1 MPRPKAT
8 ATRPTRRTP
17 SRPRKPA
24 THERMISVLGTLLE
38 PSPWG
43 RLTAS
48 DVTPEV
54 AIRVSAIFAVCR
66 FIGQGVGVMPI
77 QIGRTLPN
85 GRKERFSPPCSYTI
99 RSRPNAWQSRFD
111 FMTLQ
116 AYWCALHGNGFA
128 RVIPGDR
135 GWMTQLIPMHPTRVS
150 VEQLADYSIQYKF
163 LDSSARWIPLR
174 QQEVLHWRWMSE
186 NGIWG
191 MAPSEICATS
201 ISLARQL
208 DIAATAFWKNGAR
221 PDFLIKTAEKISD
234 PAIAE
239 LREQFRQMYGGNNRG
254 APGVVS
260 SKVDVIP
267 MQSNTMEQSQ
277 YQELRAAILPDV
289 CRHWGVPSTLLGDA
303 KMARYSNVEQE
314 HLSAQVW
321 CLLPWQHRMEGPLD
335 MALQPVYGED
345 VYCKLDSR
353 GLLRGDNASRAAL
366 YQSLFNMG
374 GLRPNELRDL
384 EDFELLDDPSADQTY
399 MQLGFSTLANA
410 ASAGMQPAAS
420 DTVPQP
426 AADATSSDHVGES
439 VDEAGGFTVG
449 QYVYWDNGEG
459 VIEHLMVEGV
469 LGVEGSPFAIQA
481 TPDAPAASVR
491 VYQDQEPTEFTV
503 GKRVSE
509 LSADPPQTETVQ

>member
-1 MPRPKAT
+1 MPAPKAKARSPKRAPARPKKA
-8 ATRPTRRTP
+8 AD
-17 SRPRKPA
+17 
-24 THERMISVLGTLLE
+24 ERMISVLGTLLE

-43 RLTAS
+43 RLSPS

-54 AIRVSAIFAVCR
+54 AVRVSSIFSVCR

-85 GRKERFSPPCSYTI
+85 GRKERFAPPCSYTL
-99 RSRPNAWQSRFD
+99 RSRPNGWQSRFD

-116 AYWCALHGNGFA
+116 AYWTALHGNGFA
-128 RVIPGDR
+128 RILPGIR
-135 GWMTQLIPMHPTRVS
+135 PWMPEDSPMRNGGFCAQLIPMHPSRVR
-150 VEQLADYSIQYKF
+150 VEQLADYSMRYKF
-163 LDSSARWIPLR
+163 LDASNKWIDLR
-174 QQEVLHWRWMSE
+174 QEEVLHWRWMSE

-239 LREQFRQMYGGNNRG
+239 LREQFRQMYGGHNRG

-321 CLLPWQHRMEGPLD
+321 CLLPWQHRMEGPFD

-345 VYCKLDSR
+345 VYVKLDNR
-353 GLLRGDNASRAAL
+353 GLLRGDTTARANL
-366 YQSLFNMG
+366 YKSLFAMG
-374 GLRPNELRDL
+374 AISPNHVRDL
-384 EDFELLDDPSADQTY
+384 EDFDLLDDPAADETFL
-399 MQLGFSTLANA
+399 QLGFSTLGA
-410 ASAGMQPAAS
+410 AATQAAAGGAAQSQPA
-420 DTVPQP
+420 P
-426 AADATSSDHVGES
+426 AAD
-439 VDEAGGFTVG
+439 
-449 QYVYWDNGEG
+449 
-459 VIEHLMVEGV
+459 
-469 LGVEGSPFAIQA
+469 PFALDTTGGA
-481 TPDAPAASVR
+481 NNA
-491 VYQDQEPTEFTV
+491 V
-503 GKRVSE
+503 GN
-509 LSADPPQTETVQ
+509 

>member
-1 MPRPKAT
+1 MPAPKAKARSPKRAPPRPKKAD
-8 ATRPTRRTP
+8 
-17 SRPRKPA
+17 
-24 THERMISVLGTLLE
+24 ERMISVLGTLLE

-43 RLTAS
+43 KLSAS
-48 DVTPEV
+48 DVTAEV
-54 AIRVSAIFAVCR
+54 AVRVSSIFAVCR
-66 FIGQGVGVMPI
+66 FIGQGMGVMPI

-85 GRKERFSPPCSYTI
+85 GRKERFSPPCAYTV
-99 RSRPNAWQSRFD
+99 RSRPNGWQSRFD

-116 AYWCALHGNGFA
+116 AYWTALHGNGFA
-128 RVIPGDR
+128 RIVPGER
-135 GWMTQLIPMHPTRVS
+135 GWMTSLIPMHPTRVR
-150 VEQLADYSIQYKF
+150 VEQLTDYSIQYKF
-163 LDSSARWIPLR
+163 LDSAGKWIPLR
-174 QQEVLHWRWMSE
+174 QEEVLHWKWMSE

-260 SKVDVIP
+260 SKVDVVP

-321 CLLPWQHRMEGPLD
+321 CLLPWQHRMEGPFD
-335 MALQPVYGED
+335 MAIQPVYGED
-345 VYCKLDSR
+345 VYCKLDNR
-353 GLLRGDNASRAAL
+353 GLLRGDTTARANL
-366 YQSLFNMG
+366 YKSLFSMG
-374 GLRPNELRDL
+374 AISPNHVRDL
-384 EDFELLDDPSADQTY
+384 EDFDLLEEPAADETFL
-399 MQLGFSTLANA
+399 QLGFSTLGA
-410 ASAGMQPAAS
+410 AAA
-420 DTVPQP
+420 Q
-426 AADATSSDHVGES
+426 A
-439 VDEAGGFTVG
+439 EAGGAAQSTPA
-449 QYVYWDNGEG
+449 QAAD
-459 VIEHLMVEGV
+459 
-469 LGVEGSPFAIQA
+469 PFALDTTGGA
-481 TPDAPAASVR
+481 NNAA
-491 VYQDQEPTEFTV
+491 
-503 GKRVSE
+503 GN
-509 LSADPPQTETVQ
+509 